1 MNDYFDDMDL
11 DSDFLNESYQNELIT
26 IFSRYDDEG
35 ALISSDDE
43 EKNKA
48 LVHRMIAIKRSL
60 RGDD

>member
-26 IFSRYDDEG
+26 IFSRYDEEG
-35 ALISSDDE
+35 ELISSGDE
-43 EKNKA
+43 EKEKA
-48 LVHRMIAIKRSL
+48 LVHRMIVLKRRL

>member
-1 MNDYFDDMDL
+1 MDYFEDMDL

-35 ALISSDDE
+35 ELISSDDE

>member
-26 IFSRYDDEG
+26 IFSRYDEDGE
-35 ALISSDDE
+35 LISSDDE
-43 EKNKA
+43 ERDKA
-48 LVHRMIAIKRSL
+48 LVHRMIAIKRNL

>member
-35 ALISSDDE
+35 ELISSDDE

>member
-1 MNDYFDDMDL
+1 MDYFEDMDL

-35 ALISSDDE
+35 ELIRSDDE
-43 EKNKA
+43 EKDKA
-48 LVHRMIAIKRSL
+48 LVHRMIALKRKL

>member
-35 ALISSDDE
+35 ELISSDDE
-43 EKNKA
+43 EKDKA
-48 LVHRMIAIKRSL
+48 LVHRMIALKRKIRSE
-60 RGDD
+60 D

>member
-26 IFSRYDDEG
+26 IFSRYDEDGE
-35 ALISSDDE
+35 LISSDDE
-43 EKNKA
+43 ERDKA

>member
-1 MNDYFDDMDL
+1 MNDYFDNMDL

-26 IFSRYDDEG
+26 IFSRYDEDGE
-35 ALISSDDE
+35 LISSDDE
-43 EKNKA
+43 ERDKA